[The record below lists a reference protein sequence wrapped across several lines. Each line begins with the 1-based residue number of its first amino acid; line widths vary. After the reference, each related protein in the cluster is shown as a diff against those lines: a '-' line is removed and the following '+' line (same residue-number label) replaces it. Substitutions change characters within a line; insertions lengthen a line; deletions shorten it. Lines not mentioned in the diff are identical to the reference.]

1 MEEEEDEG
9 PPPGWQSI
17 PLPSS
22 QPPAPA
28 PAPAP
33 APPSPS
39 GESLPMFFSDPITDI
54 SFITST
60 SFNEFCF
67 FFTLF
72 EGYPLGD

>member
-28 PAPAP
+28 PAP
-33 APPSPS
+33 PSPS
-39 GESLPMFFSDPITDI
+39 GESLPMFFSDPITI
-54 SFITST
+54 LSM
-60 SFNEFCF
+60 
-67 FFTLF
+67 L
-72 EGYPLGD
+72 L

>member
-9 PPPGWQSI
+9 QPPGWQSI

-33 APPSPS
+33 TPPFYGVVLLVRCHYNRWRCVGLMERVDRILENSPHI
-39 GESLPMFFSDPITDI
+39 LK
-54 SFITST
+54 
-60 SFNEFCF
+60 
-67 FFTLF
+67 
-72 EGYPLGD
+72 

>member
-28 PAPAP
+28 PAPT
-33 APPSPS
+33 PPFYGVVLLVRCHYNRWRCVGLMERVDRILENSPHI
-39 GESLPMFFSDPITDI
+39 PK
-54 SFITST
+54 
-60 SFNEFCF
+60 
-67 FFTLF
+67 
-72 EGYPLGD
+72 